1 MGVFSFLSKQD
12 NDNPKLEVDV
22 FSEVFT
28 KELLMEIVNSV
39 NIMMLF
45 FSKDKGWI
53 GANKEFFRVLGFNSI
68 LDFQEKYS
76 SVRDLFFSESEEI
89 FTEDDKS
96 WLEYIKKHKKDG
108 YSVKLYNA
116 NKDILD
122 INLKCI
128 ALPSFNEVYILEFEN
143 VSKLQDSI
151 LKSKEIKKL
160 KTEFLSNIGH
170 EFRTPMNGII
180 GFLDLLSK
188 TEMDNV
194 QKEYLHLIDD
204 SSRNLMSNIE
214 NLLDLSQMQGGRL
227 TIDNAYFE
235 LIPQME
241 ELIYNHIMIGKD
253 RGIKVLS
260 FIDPKLPLELYSD
273 IRKIKQIMNSLIQ
286 NAIKFTPDGGK
297 VVIEIKLLKIEINGN
312 CSIGFSV
319 KDNGKGISKED
330 SKNHA
335 DERLGIGLSLSHGLV
350 ELLGSELNIQS
361 SEGEGSSFNFVLNF
375 ESSKGQTY
383 KMVPNQKVK
392 ILLLD
397 KAKIDEANFLSIYL
411 RSFGIN
417 VVKTNLLDD
426 KIYDGV
432 EILYIL
438 ANQNDLKWVLTLA
451 TFEKKIPIVLLL
463 DEREKLQPKLIQFI
477 DDVIS
482 LPLSPSSI
490 SKHLESINSISL
502 NEKAKE
508 KLSIKER
515 VKALVVED
523 NKINQKLIEILL
535 KEYNIL
541 VWTASNGNEAISKCE
556 DEYFDIIF
564 MDIDMPEKN
573 GIEATKEIK
582 NNIELNSKTPVVAL
596 TAMAMQGDREMI
608 LKEGLDDYLP
618 KPLMR
623 TKLEDILNKYL
634 KVEVV

>member
-12 NDNPKLEVDV
+12 DNNSKFEVDAL
-22 FSEVFT
+22 SEVFT
-28 KELLMEIVNSV
+28 REVLMEIVNST

-45 FSKDKGWI
+45 FSKDSGWI
-53 GANKEFFRVLGFNSI
+53 GANKEFFRVLGFSDI
-68 LDFQEKYS
+68 TDFQKNYD

-122 INLKCI
+122 INLKCT
-128 ALPSFNEVYILEFEN
+128 ALASFSEVYILEFED
-143 VSKLQDSI
+143 VSRLQNSI
-151 LKSKEIKKL
+151 LKSQEIDNS
-160 KTEFLSNIGH
+160 KTKFLSNIGH
-170 EFRTPMNGII
+170 EFRTPMNSII
-180 GFLDLLSK
+180 GFLELLSK
-188 TEMDNV
+188 TEMDKM
-194 QKEYLHLIDD
+194 QTEYLDLINT
-204 SSRNLMSNIE
+204 SSKNLMLNIE

-227 TIDNAYFE
+227 TIDNASFE

-241 ELIYNHIMIGKD
+241 ELIYNHITAGKD

-286 NAIKFTPDGGK
+286 NAIKFTQNYGK
-297 VVIEIKLLKIEINGN
+297 VIVEIKLLKREINGN

-330 SKNHA
+330 LENHA
-335 DERLGIGLSLSHGLV
+335 QERLGIGFSLSQGLV
-350 ELLGSELNIQS
+350 ELLGSKLNIQS
-361 SEGEGSSFNFVLNF
+361 SEDEGSSFNFVLNF
-375 ESSKGQTY
+375 ESPKGQTY
-383 KMVPNQKVK
+383 KMLPKQKAK

-397 KAKIDEANFLSIYL
+397 KTKIDEANFLSIYL
-411 RSFGIN
+411 RSFGID
-417 VVKTNLLDD
+417 VVKSNILDD

-432 EILYIL
+432 ETLYIL
-438 ANQNDLKWVLTLA
+438 ADQSNLKWVLTLA
-451 TFEKKIPIVLLL
+451 TIEKKIPIILLL
-463 DEREKLQPKLIQFI
+463 NEREKLQAKLVQFI
-477 DDVIS
+477 DDTLF
-482 LPLSPSSI
+482 LPLFPSSI
-490 SKHLESINSISL
+490 SKHLESIHSINL
-502 NEKAKE
+502 NEKDNE
-508 KLSIKER
+508 KLSIKDS

-541 VWTASNGNEAISKCE
+541 VWTASNGNEAVSKCE
-556 DEYFDIIF
+556 DEPFDIIF

-582 NNIELNSKTPVVAL
+582 NNIESNSKTPIVAL

-618 KPLMR
+618 KPLTR
-623 TKLEDILNKYL
+623 VKLEDILKKYL
-634 KVEVV
+634 KLELV